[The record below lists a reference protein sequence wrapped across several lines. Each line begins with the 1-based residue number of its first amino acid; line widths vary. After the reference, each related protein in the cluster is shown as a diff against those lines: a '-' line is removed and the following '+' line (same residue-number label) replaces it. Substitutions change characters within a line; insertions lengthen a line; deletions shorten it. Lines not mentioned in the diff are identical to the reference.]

1 MIPVTLP
8 RSTEIDGVVHVECW
22 RSQDLVILQNYSA
35 TTAPSDEPI
44 AEPGGQIVGPTNLF
58 HLYRIEHTPGEQLGI
73 KLGEFSSLTEAMDY
87 AFRVTA

>member
-1 MIPVTLP
+1 MTPATLP
-8 RSTEIDGVVHVECW
+8 QSLEIDGVVHVECW
-22 RSQDLVILQNYSA
+22 RSQDLLILQNYSA

-44 AEPGGQIVGPTNLF
+44 AEPGGQITRSNQF
-58 HLYRIEHTPGEQLGI
+58 HLFRIEHTPGEQLGI